1 MSVLL
6 RAYDDPKVE
15 PMLQRTRALRR
26 ASAAASA
33 RDAIT
38 ARRPKMIFGTV
49 TGAVL
54 GLAVTVGMASTPAAG
69 AEMPDAV
76 ASVTSFVTGGEPLA
90 KTADDSAITIALAE
104 DAITAAETLNADVE
118 KSGLDLGAEPAV
130 VETDELAADIQRL
143 GGDRLEMP
151 ALLVAGTAV
160 ETITGTDDV
169 IADTA
174 ALQKAFTAAQ
184 EKKAADDA
192 AKKAAEQA
200 AAEAAAL
207 AQANTVDGAKATAR
221 EMAASTYGWGDD
233 QFSCLD
239 SLWTKESGWNYQAY
253 NASGG
258 ATGIPQALPGSKMAS
273 AGSDWQTNAATQIKW
288 GLGYISNVYGA
299 PCSAWSHSQSVNWY

>member
-118 KSGLDLGAEPAV
+118 KSGLDLGAEPAM